1 MSKIAY
7 PGSREIEGPW
17 LLDKESLQKFE
28 TMINDI
34 VKVFCDSS
42 GEEYKPEYAIIFV
55 DGKSIVEQSLL
66 DFDINN
72 EIKTSIPQKLV
83 VSIFANRFIGRLH
96 CTELTF
102 KLNQRGFQ
110 SFEYNIRGIEDEKS
124 KLMIINRI
132 EEWIEENQ
140 PSRFLKIWDK
150 VHVLLPVLCFI
161 AIYIVLYLFAV
172 HNNADNLYQNSLLPQ
187 LQSILEHG
195 IDESNFTTALE
206 LLLIKEYSYVPSSFE
221 AKTDPRVVT
230 YPILIFS
237 IIGIAGFCCP
247 KANIAVGAGKK
258 RVKWWKRYEQF
269 ITVTIP
275 TVIILPVLV
284 NYISSFF

>member
-1 MSKIAY
+1 MSKLAY

-17 LLDKESLQKFE
+17 LLDKESLHKFE
-28 TMINDI
+28 TMVNDI

-42 GEEYKPEYAIIFV
+42 GEEYKTEYTIVFS
-55 DGKSIVEQSLL
+55 DRKSIVEQSLR

-72 EIKTSIPQKLV
+72 EIKNSVPQKLV
-83 VSIFANRFIGRLH
+83 VSIFTDRFTSRLY

-102 KLNQRGFQ
+102 KLNQRSFQ

-132 EEWIEENQ
+132 EEWVEENQ
-140 PSRFLKIWDK
+140 PSRFLKIWNA
-150 VHVLLPVLCFI
+150 VHVLLPILCFI
-161 AIYIVLYLFAV
+161 AIYIVLYAFSAY
-172 HNNADNLYQNSLLPQ
+172 NDTDKLYQNSLLPQ
-187 LQSILEHG
+187 MQSILEQG

-206 LLLIKEYSYVPSSFE
+206 LLLIKEYSYVPPSFE
-221 AKTDPRVVT
+221 AKTDPRVAIC
-230 YPILIFS
+230 PISIFL
-237 IIGIAGFCCP
+237 IIGVVGFCCP
-247 KANIAVGAGKK
+247 KANIAIGAGKK
-258 RVKWWKRYEQF
+258 RVKYWKRYERL